1 MQIKISGDAPFQIPV
16 DKFSVECAD
25 SGYTLYYSITGP
37 IMEESSGYGY
47 GYGYGPTDVAV
58 WQESEQEPNEKI
70 TIYDA
75 GVKGMWFKLVDNTS
89 DAIIS
94 Y

>member
-1 MQIKISGDAPFQIPV
+1 MQIKINGDAPFQIPV

-37 IMEESSGYGY
+37 IMEEQYGY
-47 GYGYGPTDVAV
+47 DYYPTDVAV

-70 TIYDA
+70 TIFDA
-75 GVKGMWFKLVDNTS
+75 GVKGMWFKLVDNTG